1 VQPLFAFRDL
11 IHNKIP
17 EQFPKLKFGF
27 IEASAGWV
35 PFMMHILKRL
45 FREKWK
51 FASDKDM
58 FREYRIFVACEADED
73 VKYISEYTG
82 EDHLITGSDDG
93 HQDPSEERQLV
104 GAMRAREDI
113 PSALTD
119 KIFFDNP
126 KLLYPLN

>member
-17 EQFPKLKFGF
+17 EQFPQLKFGF

-35 PFMMHILKRL
+35 PFMMHIIKRL

-51 FASDKDM
+51 FSSDQEM

-82 EDHLITGSDDG
+82 EDHLVIGSDYG

-113 PSALTD
+113 PPALTD

-126 KLLYPLN
+126 KLLYPF